1 MLTYRDPEFGVW
13 DNDLCEQ
20 AVLGFNLLGK
30 AGTPALPKLKE
41 LIAGRD
47 AQLSLYAFQAAANM
61 GTNYN
66 FLNRLRIQSER
77 DRIAAERLSTD
88 TESRAAADGAKK

>member
-1 MLTYRDPEFGVW
+1 MDTNAIPTLLWMLTYRDPEFGVW
-13 DNDLCEQ
+13 DDDLCSQ

-30 AGTPALPKLKE
+30 AGTPAFPKLKE
-41 LIAGRD
+41 LIVGRD

-66 FLNRLRIQSER
+66 ILDQLRIQSER
-77 DRIAAERLSTD
+77 DQTAAS
-88 TESRAAADGAKK
+88 GF